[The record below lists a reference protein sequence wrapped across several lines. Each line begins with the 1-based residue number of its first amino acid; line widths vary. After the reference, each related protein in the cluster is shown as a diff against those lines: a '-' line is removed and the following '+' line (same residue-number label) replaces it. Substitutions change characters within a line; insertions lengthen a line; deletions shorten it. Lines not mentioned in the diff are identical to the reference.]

1 MIKIEFPADRKD
13 IALAISKALAEIG
26 GGALSAATAVTAMAE
41 VAKDVPTL
49 DEAEQERTE
58 RSNAL
63 DEAAIE
69 DLKAEEAEEEVVQ
82 SGDTS
87 RTDPKGVPYNPQMCA
102 NAAKPFYASGKYK
115 DQWKKKGGESGPT
128 QEEYDAWYAGE
139 LLKVTTP
146 TTATATQETQIDPST
161 VWQAPTAADQPKVP
175 ANAGELFAWIAE
187 MQTAN
192 RITQAQVDAAWQ
204 ANNLN
209 VGQMF
214 AADPATQG
222 AMAQAVHSTLSAEAQ
237 A

>member
-26 GGALSAATAVTAMAE
+26 GGAVSAATAVTAMAE
-41 VAKDVPTL
+41 VVKDVPTL
-49 DEAEQERTE
+49 DEAAVADTQT
-58 RSNAL
+58 
-63 DEAAIE
+63 
-69 DLKAEEAEEEVVQ
+69 AEKYGDPWEEEEDAADQ
-82 SGDTS
+82 PASSGDAS